1 MSTKGFITGTGM
13 YLPEKN
19 VTNFDLEKI
28 VDTTDEWITQRTGIK
43 ERRISRDDEPTS
55 ELAYHA
61 GMKAIEDAGLV
72 PDDIDMIIV
81 GTFTPDMLFPS
92 CACIVAKKMGL
103 EGIPAL
109 DLEAACSGFVYSLT
123 IASQFIENGVFDNI
137 LIIGADETSK
147 TLDWSDR
154 AICVLFGDGAGA
166 FVLSSKGTKNEI
178 KGFGMGSRGSGHDCI
193 VIPAGGSRIPATP
206 EAVDN
211 KLHFLTMKGK
221 EVYRFAIKIVSHTI
235 KQAFDECDM
244 DISELKYI
252 IPHQANVRIIK
263 SAAKKMGIDED
274 NITINLDKYGNT
286 VAATIPIGFHEFLKN
301 ETSSDGEIAA
311 LVGFGGGL
319 SWCTVL
325 VET

>member
-1 MSTKGFITGTGM
+1 MGTKGFITGTGM
-13 YLPEKN
+13 YLPEKI

-28 VDTTDEWITQRTGIK
+28 VDTSDEWITQRTGIK

-55 ELAYHA
+55 ELAYKA
-61 GMKAIEDAGLV
+61 GMKAIEDAGLT
-72 PDDIDMIIV
+72 PDEIDMIIV

-123 IASQFIENGVFDNI
+123 IASQFIENGVFENI
-137 LIIGADETSK
+137 LVIGADETSK
-147 TLDWSDR
+147 TVDWSDR
-154 AICVLFGDGAGA
+154 TVCVLFGDGAGA

-193 VIPAGGSRIPATP
+193 VIPAGGSRIPATQKAID
-206 EAVDN
+206 E

-221 EVYRFAIKIVSHTI
+221 DVYRFAINIVSHTI
-235 KQAFDECDM
+235 KQAFNESNMEVSD
-244 DISELKYI
+244 LKYI
-252 IPHQANVRIIK
+252 IPHQANIRIIK
-263 SAAKKMGIDED
+263 SAAKKMGLNED

-286 VAATIPIGFHEFLKN
+286 VAATIPIGFHEFINDGKSN
-301 ETSSDGEIAA
+301 SGEIAA

-319 SWCTVL
+319 SWCTIL
-325 VET
+325 VEL